1 MEFSEVV
8 IPSTNPFSI
17 AAGKALMQQST
28 DDSSFASHQKRDG
41 CWPIVSD
48 LIAVIKHVQISIK
61 ASELAIDLHG
71 REETT
76 DNIVLLDDVTPRYV
90 IVNAAL
96 NACHASLCE
105 ALYFALETKMFD
117 KVDPTPLRERNAGSS
132 DHRAGIRSSSIH
144 FLDTSQEESGCA

>member
-1 MEFSEVV
+1 
-8 IPSTNPFSI
+8 
-17 AAGKALMQQST
+17 MQQST
-28 DDSSFASHQKRDG
+28 EDSSFAIHQKRDG

-76 DNIVLLDDVTPRYV
+76 GNIVLLDDVTPRYV
-90 IVNAAL
+90 IVNTAL

-105 ALYFALETKMFD
+105 ALYFALETKVFD
-117 KVDPTPLRERNAGSS
+117 KADPAPLGERNASS
-132 DHRAGIRSSSIH
+132 IDHRARMLLKTGH
-144 FLDTSQEESGCA
+144 FIDAS

>member
-8 IPSTNPFSI
+8 IPSTNLFSI
-17 AAGKALMQQST
+17 AVGKAFMQQST
-28 DDSSFASHQKRDG
+28 DDPSFAGHQKRDG

-71 REETT
+71 REETV
-76 DNIVLLDDVTPRYV
+76 DNVALLDDVTPRYV

-117 KVDPTPLRERNAGSS
+117 KVDPTTLRERNASSS
-132 DHRAGIRSSSIH
+132 DHRAGIRLRTSH
-144 FLDTSQEESGCA
+144 LLDAS